1 MAKKNTPAAA
11 PKADID
17 FENELWNAANEL
29 RGAVA
34 ENQYK
39 DYVLSLLFV
48 KHLSER
54 FEIRKQE
61 LQLSFF
67 DPQSDY
73 YNLEAHEQTEVL
85 EDELEYQVKNV
96 YRLPR
101 EATWAYLRENA
112 EQDDIKVKV
121 DQAFVLLDELLA
133 KRNPDYKGVLE
144 PIFVKSQLSPTQVA
158 GLINLFSKEK
168 FSEINNP
175 ESDIYGRVYEY
186 YIGKFA
192 MAEGSGA
199 GQFFTPGSVVRL
211 LVEMLEPL
219 KGRIMDL
226 ACGSGG
232 MFVQSLK
239 FLQAHGGDK
248 NDISIYGQE
257 RYEGTLR
264 LCKMNLLL
272 RNLSFDVKLGD
283 SLLQDRFPDLKADY
297 ALMNPPFNISNWHP
311 ELLPDND
318 PRLFGAKDTFT
329 TPGNANYMWFQT
341 LWHHLSERG
350 TAGVVMANGAMT
362 TGSAG
367 EKNVREHM
375 IQQGMVDC
383 IVQMPDK
390 LFLTTGIPACIFIL
404 SKNRNGHDGEH
415 RERKNEILFID
426 ARKLGTM
433 ASRRLRV
440 FEDADVAR
448 IADTYHTWR
457 NLGGSYSDTEGF
469 CKAATLAEVAANN
482 YVLSPGRYVGSEAE
496 EDDGVPF
503 EEKMK
508 LLTTELAAQFEESAL
523 LEKRIRENLEGI
535 GFGL

>member
-1 MAKKNTPAAA
+1 M
-11 PKADID
+11 
-17 FENELWNAANEL
+17 
-29 RGAVA
+29 
-34 ENQYK
+34 
-39 DYVLSLLFV
+39 
-48 KHLSER
+48 
-54 FEIRKQE
+54 
-61 LQLSFF
+61 
-67 DPQSDY
+67 
-73 YNLEAHEQTEVL
+73 
-85 EDELEYQVKNV
+85 
-96 YRLPR
+96 
-101 EATWAYLRENA
+101 
-112 EQDDIKVKV
+112 
-121 DQAFVLLDELLA
+121 
-133 KRNPDYKGVLE
+133 
-144 PIFVKSQLSPTQVA
+144 A

-211 LVEMLEPL
+211 LVEMIEPM

-239 FLQAHGGDK
+239 FVQAHGGDK

-272 RNLSFDVKLGD
+272 RNLSFEVKLGD
-283 SLLQDRFPDLKADY
+283 SLLQDCFPELKADY

-311 ELLPDND
+311 EQLPEND
-318 PRLFGAKDTFT
+318 PRLFGAKEEFT

-341 LWHHLSERG
+341 LWYHLSERG

-367 EKNVREHM
+367 EKNVREYM
-375 IQQGMVDC
+375 IKHCMVDC

-390 LFLTTGIPACIFIL
+390 LFMTTGIPACLFIL
-404 SKNRNGHDGEH
+404 SKNRDGKDGEH
-415 RERKNEILFID
+415 RERKGEILFID
-426 ARKLGTM
+426 ARRLGNM
-433 ASRRLRV
+433 VSRRLRI
-440 FEDADVAR
+440 FEEADISK
-448 IADTYHTWR
+448 IADTYHQWR
-457 NLGGSYSDTEGF
+457 NLSGTYVDVEGF
-469 CKAATLAEVAANN
+469 CKSATLEEVKANN
-482 YVLSPGRYVGSEAE
+482 SVLSPGRYVGSEAE

-508 LLTTELAAQFEESAL
+508 LLTEELATQFEEGAE
-523 LEKRIRENLEGI
+523 LEKRIRKNLEVI
-535 GFGL
+535 GYGF